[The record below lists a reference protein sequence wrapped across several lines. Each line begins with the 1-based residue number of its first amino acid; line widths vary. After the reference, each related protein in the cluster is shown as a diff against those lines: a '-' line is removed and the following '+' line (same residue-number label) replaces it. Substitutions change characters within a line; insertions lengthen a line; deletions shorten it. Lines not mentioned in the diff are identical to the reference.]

1 MAIEKM
7 RLLWLAGSKEN
18 IENILLTAFSTRD
31 LHAELAAYVVNEGN
45 GGELLPEDNTFAEYL
60 NRIESII
67 RSLHIDLQ
75 CAFDGVTTFT
85 NEEIEAQLSQ
95 VENTYEKINETLM
108 NQSALT
114 KEDKDALIKL
124 RDYNIETLN
133 QTKYTSVNF
142 GRLPISSLAKL
153 PLHEENRYVATV
165 LSKNTHYAW
174 VLYVSLSQNKKEIE
188 KLFESLYF
196 EPIAIPKVDE
206 KQLVYDCKSVLG
218 KLYGYVKHYADV
230 HKFYKYIA
238 LFDKTC
244 VITGFVPQR
253 RVKKFKTMFGDMTD
267 VIIQD
272 FPAGLEEGLE
282 PPTVLRNNW
291 FAKPFEL
298 FVELYGLPHYGEFDP
313 TFYVALTY
321 SLLFGIMF
329 GDLGQGLV
337 FVIVG
342 YILFRKTKGNLWGIV
357 QRLGFFSMFFGT
369 IYGSVFGNETLLN
382 PFFKVL
388 GFAEKPIEIMRS
400 TFTNQL
406 LLMAVGLGAVL
417 ILTSMTINIVLQFKR
432 KNVGDALFSQNGL
445 AGVVFY
451 GSLIIGAA
459 LQLGLGIKVAN
470 PITIVLFIVVP
481 LVAILFRVPLKN
493 LVRKMRVTPH
503 EGWGGYMSESFF
515 ELFEVLLSFMSNTMS
530 FLRVG
535 GFVLSHA
542 GMMLVVMNLTALTG
556 KFGIITMIFGNIFVI
571 GLEGLIVGIQTL
583 RLEFYEMF
591 SRYFE
596 GGGKKYI
603 PTTLQNLT

>member
-7 RLLWLAGSKEN
+7 RLLRLAGSKEN

-31 LHAELAAYVVNEGN
+31 LHAELASHVVNEGN
-45 GGELLPEDNTFAEYL
+45 GGELLPEDSTFTEYL

-67 RSLHIDLQ
+67 RSLHIDLH
-75 CAFDGVTTFT
+75 CTFDGVTRFT
-85 NEEIEAQLSQ
+85 NQEIEEYLSE
-95 VENTYEKINETLM
+95 VEKKYEKINETLM
-108 NQSALT
+108 NQSSLT
-114 KEDKDALIKL
+114 KEDKDALSKL
-124 RDYNIETLN
+124 REYKIGDLN
-133 QTKYTSVNF
+133 QTRFTSVNF
-142 GRLPISSLAKL
+142 GRLPISSLTKL
-153 PLHEENRYVATV
+153 PLHEENRYVATI
-165 LSKNTHYAW
+165 LAKNTHYAW
-174 VLYVSLSQNKKEIE
+174 VLYITLNQKKMEIDKMFDSL
-188 KLFESLYF
+188 FF
-196 EPIAIPKVDE
+196 EPIAIPKIDE
-206 KQLVYDCKSVLG
+206 KQLVYDCESVLG
-218 KLYGYVKHYADV
+218 KIYGYVKHYADV
-230 HKFYKYIA
+230 RKFYKYIA
-238 LFDKTC
+238 LFDKEC

-253 RVKKFKTMFGDMTD
+253 RVKQFKTMFGEMSD

-272 FPAGLEEGLE
+272 FPAKLEEGLE

-313 TFYVALTY
+313 TFYVAFTY

-337 FVIVG
+337 LVIIG
-342 YILFRKTKGNLWGIV
+342 YVLYRKTKGNLWGIV
-357 QRLGFFSMFFGT
+357 HRLGFFSMFFGT
-369 IYGSVFGNETLLN
+369 IYGSVFGNETMLN
-382 PFFKVL
+382 PLYTAL
-388 GFAEKPIEIMRS
+388 GFAEKPIEVMRS
-400 TFTNQL
+400 TFTIPL
-406 LLMAVGLGAVL
+406 LLDAVALGATL
-417 ILTSMTINIVLQFKR
+417 IITSMCINIVLQLKR

-459 LQLGLGIKVAN
+459 LQLGLNIPVAN
-470 PITIVLFIVVP
+470 PITIALLIVLP
-481 LVAILFRVPLKN
+481 LVVILFRLPLKN

-503 EGWGGYMSESFF
+503 EGWGGYMSESIF
-515 ELFEVLLSFMSNTMS
+515 ELLEVLLSFLSNTMS

-542 GMMLVVMNLTALTG
+542 GMMVVVMQLTAMTG
-556 KFGIITMIFGNIFVI
+556 QFGIVTMIIGNIFVI